1 MLLTYWN
8 IGKRIVEQELGG
20 NNRAEYGRGL
30 ISALAEDLTK
40 EFGKNY
46 SKRNLHYYIKFYQY
60 FPDEQIVNA
69 CVHNLNWTHIRSL
82 LCVTDENA
90 RYWYMKEAVDENWSS
105 RTLDRNISTQYYH
118 RLLQTPKK
126 NAVIEEMKRKTAEL
140 QKNQFELIKSPMI
153 AEFLGFK
160 NEDTYLEGDLES
172 AILSHIRDFLMELD
186 RGFAFVARQQHI
198 VTETLDYYLDL
209 VFYNIELKCY
219 VLIVLKM
226 GKITHQ
232 DVGQIDMYV
241 RMYDDLK
248 RKEGD
253 NPTIGILLCSETD
266 EDIARY
272 SVLHD
277 NDRLFMSKY
286 LTYLPTKEQLKAEID
301 RQKEIFSMQHPV
313 LQENEEQILNKQI
326 ESTLF
331 DKEKTLLRSASR
343 RGVFWRAGKRIVQ
356 KSEQEFRGLYVII
369 GVTNRN

>member
-1 MLLTYWN
+1 MENHLTSYQSVITEIKSIISSGQEAAYSASSKAMLLTYWN
-8 IGKRIVEQELGG
+8 IGKRIVEQEMGG
-20 NNRAEYGRGL
+20 SERAEYGKSL

-46 SKRNLHYYIKFYQY
+46 SIRNLHYYIKFYQC

-82 LCVTDENA
+82 LRVVDENA
-90 RYWYMKEAVDENWSS
+90 RYWYMKEAIDENWSS

-118 RLLQTPKK
+118 RLLQAPKK
-126 NAVIEEMKRKTAEL
+126 EALVEEMKQKTAEF
-140 QKNQFELIKSPMI
+140 QKNQFELIKSPVI

-172 AILSHIRDFLMELD
+172 AILSHIRDFLMELG

-198 VTETLDYYLDL
+198 VTETSDYYLDL

-219 VLIVLKM
+219 VLIDLKM
-226 GKITHQ
+226 GRITHQ

-248 RKEGD
+248 RGQGD

-286 LTYLPTKEQLKAEID
+286 LTYLPTKEQLKAEIE

-313 LQENEEQILNKQI
+313 LQM
-326 ESTLF
+326 
-331 DKEKTLLRSASR
+331 DKKE
-343 RGVFWRAGKRIVQ
+343 ID
-356 KSEQEFRGLYVII
+356 E
-369 GVTNRN
+369 

>member
-1 MLLTYWN
+1 MLFTYWN
-8 IGKRIVEQELGG
+8 IGKRIVEQELSGG
-20 NNRAEYGRGL
+20 ERAEYGSNL
-30 ISALAEDLTK
+30 ISVLAEELTK

-46 SKRNLHYYIKFYQY
+46 SKRNLHYYIKFYQC

-82 LCVTDENA
+82 LRVSDENA
-90 RYWYMKEAVDENWSS
+90 RYWYLKEAVDENWSA
-105 RTLDRNISTQYYH
+105 RTLDRNISTQYYY
-118 RLLQTPKK
+118 RLLQTPQKA
-126 NAVIEEMKRKTAEL
+126 AVIEEMKQKTEQF
-140 QKNQFELIKSPMI
+140 QKSQFELIKSPVI

-160 NEDTYLEGDLES
+160 NEDS
-172 AILSHIRDFLMELD
+172 
-186 RGFAFVARQQHI
+186 
-198 VTETLDYYLDL
+198 YLDL

-219 VLIVLKM
+219 VLIDLKM

-248 RKEGD
+248 RGQGD

-277 NDRLFMSKY
+277 NERLFMSKY

-301 RQKEIFSMQHPV
+301 RQKDIFFMQHPT
-313 LQENEEQILNKQI
+313 LQRTE
-326 ESTLF
+326 
-331 DKEKTLLRSASR
+331 KE
-343 RGVFWRAGKRIVQ
+343 VD
-356 KSEQEFRGLYVII
+356 E
-369 GVTNRN
+369 